1 MTRLIKYLR
10 PYVWWILLI
19 VLLLFGQAMADLS
32 LPTYMSDIVNVGIQQ
47 NGIQNAVPK
56 AIRPAEFSRLA
67 LFMSEAER
75 AEVSAAY
82 SLVDRA
88 TLSPGEYASLAKK
101 YPLLDTSPLYVL
113 GEVSK
118 SQTERLNAIFMRTMP
133 VVAGIEVNDVSGLAA
148 NGLTIPEGMEPD
160 EVFDFI
166 AQLPAEQLA
175 ALQRLISDQGS
186 TVAASLLK
194 QYSIAYVYAEY
205 IAIGMDVGNLR
216 MAYMWHIGLIML
228 GLALAGALASVT
240 VGLISAKI
248 AAGLGRDLRRRQ
260 FERVE
265 SFSAAEFD
273 QFSTASLIT
282 RSTNDITQIQMLGVM
297 LFRFVF
303 YAPILGIG
311 AVIKVLSLDRSM
323 LWIIAAAVSVII
335 VLIGVLFFVAIPRF
349 RLMQKLM
356 DRLNLVTREFI
367 SGLMVIRAF
376 NTQKEA
382 EKKFDVANVELTD
395 VSLFVNRVMVFLFP
409 MMMLIMNGTMLLII
423 WVGAHQVDQSAMQV
437 GDMMATMQ
445 YTMQII
451 FAFIMIS
458 MVFIMLPRASV
469 SAVRVTEVIDTEPS
483 IKDPV
488 KAAGFKEGLRGL
500 VEFQDVSFRYPG
512 AEEDVLKHVSF
523 TAKSGQTT
531 AFIGSTG
538 SGKSTLVNMILRF
551 YDVTEGRVA
560 VDGTDV
566 RDVTQHDL
574 RDKIGYVPQ
583 QAVLF
588 SGTIDSNIKYGNQEA
603 STSEVEKFADIAQAT
618 EFISTSDKG
627 YATTVAQG
635 GANLS
640 GGQKQRLSIARA
652 LAKRPEVFIFDDS
665 FSALDFKTDIALR
678 KALRQ
683 ETGQA
688 TVLIVTQRVGPIM
701 GADQIVVME
710 DGCVAGIGTH
720 SQLMKDSEVY
730 REIALSQL
738 SKEELST

>member
-56 AIRPAEFSRLA
+56 AIRPTEFKRLA
-67 LFMSEAER
+67 IFMTEADR

-82 SLVDRA
+82 SLVDESA
-88 TLSPGEYASLAKK
+88 LSPSEYASLVKK
-101 YPLLDTSPLYVL
+101 YPLLATSQLYVL
-113 GEVSK
+113 QEVSK
-118 SQTERLNAIFMRTMP
+118 SQIERLNQIFMLTMP
-133 VVAGIEVNDVSGLAA
+133 VVAGIEQNGASALAA
-148 NGLTIPEGMEPD
+148 SGLTIPEGVDP
-160 EVFDFI
+160 FNFI

-175 ALQRLISDQGS
+175 ALQNLISDQSS
-186 TVAASLLK
+186 TVASSLLK
-194 QYSIAYVYAEY
+194 QYSVAYVSAEY
-205 IAIGMDVGNLR
+205 KAIGVDLGGRR

-228 GLALAGALASVT
+228 GLAFAGALASVT
-240 VGLISAKI
+240 VGLISARI

-260 FERVE
+260 FERVQ

-273 QFSTASLIT
+273 KFSTASLIT
-282 RSTNDITQIQMLGVM
+282 RSTNDITQIQMLMVM

-311 AVIKVLSLDRSM
+311 AVIKVFSLDRSM
-323 LWIIAAAVSVII
+323 LWIIAAVVSVMI
-335 VLIGVLFFVAIPRF
+335 VLIGVLFFVAIPKF
-349 RLMQKLM
+349 RIMQRLM

-376 NTQKEA
+376 NTQKAA

-395 VSLFVNRVMVFLFP
+395 VSLFVNRVMAFLFP

-423 WVGAHQVDQSAMQV
+423 WVGAHQVDRSAMQV

-458 MVFIMLPRASV
+458 MVFIMIPRASV

-488 KAAGFKEGLRGL
+488 KAAKFKEGLKGV

-523 TAKSGQTT
+523 TAKLGQTT

-551 YDVTEGRVA
+551 YDATEGRVL
-560 VDGTDV
+560 VDGMDV

-588 SGTIDSNIKYGNQEA
+588 SGTIESNIKYGNQEA
-603 STSEVEKFADIAQAT
+603 SRAEVEKFADIAQAT
-618 EFISTSDKG
+618 EFISTSDKD
-627 YATTVAQG
+627 YAMTVAQG

-652 LAKRPEVFIFDDS
+652 LAKKPEIFIFDDS
-665 FSALDFKTDIALR
+665 FSALDFKTDVALR
-678 KALRQ
+678 KALKQ
-683 ETGQA
+683 ETGEA
-688 TVLIVTQRVGPIM
+688 TVLIVTQRVGQIM
-701 GADQIVVME
+701 GADQIVVLE
-710 DGCVAGIGTH
+710 DGRVAGIGTH
-720 SQLMKDSEVY
+720 LELMKDSEVY

-738 SKEELST
+738 SKEELSA

>member
-10 PYVWWILLI
+10 PYVWWILAIL
-19 VLLLFGQAMADLS
+19 LLLFGQAMADLS
-32 LPTYMSDIVNVGIQQ
+32 LPTYMSKIVNVGIQQ

-56 AIRPAEFSRLA
+56 AIRATEFNRLI
-67 LFMSEAER
+67 LFISDADK

-82 SLVDRA
+82 SPADNT
-88 TLSPGEYASLAKK
+88 TLSSDEYAGLVKK
-101 YPLLDTSPLYVL
+101 YPRLANEQLYVL
-113 GEVSK
+113 GEVTK
-118 SQTERLNAIFMRTMP
+118 SQRDRLNDIFILAIP
-133 VVAGIEVNDVSGLAA
+133 VVAGIELNSTSGLAA
-148 NGLTIPEGMEPD
+148 AGLTIPEGTEPE

-166 AQLPAEQLA
+166 AQLPADNLT
-175 ALQRLISDQGS
+175 ALQGLISEQTSMID
-186 TVAASLLK
+186 ASLLK
-194 QYSIAYVYAEY
+194 QYSIAYVSAEY
-205 IAIGMDVGNLR
+205 KAIGMDLGSLR
-216 MAYMWHIGLIML
+216 MAYMWHIGSIM
-228 GLALAGALASVT
+228 LALAFAGAMASVT
-240 VGLISAKI
+240 VGLISARI

-265 SFSAAEFD
+265 SFSSAEFD

-282 RSTNDITQIQMLGVM
+282 RSTNDITQIQMLMVM

-311 AVIKVLSLDRSM
+311 GVIKVLSLDRSM
-323 LWIIAAAVSVII
+323 LWTVAAAVSLLVA
-335 VLIGVLFFVAIPRF
+335 LIGVLFFVAVPRF
-349 RLMQKLM
+349 RLMQTLM
-356 DRLNLVTREFI
+356 DKLNLVTREFV

-376 NTQKEA
+376 NTQKTA

-409 MMMLIMNGTMLLII
+409 MMMLIMNGTMLLIV

-469 SAVRVTEVIDTEPS
+469 SAMRVTEVIETPPS
-483 IKDPV
+483 ITDPLEP
-488 KAAGFKEGLRGL
+488 ARFKEELKGL

-512 AEEDVLKHVSF
+512 AEEDVLKHISF
-523 TAKSGQTT
+523 TAKAGQTT
-531 AFIGSTG
+531 AFIGGTG
-538 SGKSTLVNMILRF
+538 SGKSTLINMILRF
-551 YDVTEGRVA
+551 YDVTEGRVL
-560 VDGTDV
+560 VDGVDV

-588 SGTIDSNIKYGNQEA
+588 SGTIESNIKYGDEKA
-603 STSEVEKFADIAQAT
+603 DRTEVEKYADIAQAT
-618 EFISTSDKG
+618 EFISSSDKG
-627 YATTVAQG
+627 LATAVAQG
-635 GANLS
+635 GTNFS

-652 LAKRPEVFIFDDS
+652 LAKKPEIFIFDDS
-665 FSALDFKTDIALR
+665 FSALDFKTDVALR
-678 KALRQ
+678 RALKQ

-688 TVLIVTQRVGPIM
+688 TVLIITQRVGPIM
-701 GADQIVVME
+701 GADQIVVLE
-710 DGCVAGIGTH
+710 DGRVADIGTH
-720 SQLMKDSEVY
+720 SRLMKDSQVY

-738 SKEELST
+738 SKEELGA